1 MAVSRASRARLL
13 SPLPASNLTRSGVGE
28 ELRRSS
34 FKIPTMTLAD
44 ILHVIGETM
53 PPAKF
58 REQFRL
64 TRLVTD
70 AQINGAFSSVATAYV
85 LPCVASASADE
96 VDSELLSTASANL
109 AYALMLTTT
118 SEITRYTVVRANHEE
133 SQSAT
138 PAEITREVRRY
149 RAQGI
154 AALNALCAHLELEPS
169 VAGSCRLLG
178 DYL

>member
-1 MAVSRASRARLL
+1 
-13 SPLPASNLTRSGVGE
+13 
-28 ELRRSS
+28 
-34 FKIPTMTLAD
+34 MTLAD

-70 AQINGAFSSVATAYV
+70 AQINGTFTDVATAYV

-96 VDSELLSTASANL
+96 VDNELLATASANL

-149 RAQGI
+149 RAQGV
-154 AALNALCAHLELEPS
+154 AALKAICSQLELNPS
-169 VAGSCRLLG
+169 DVRFSRILG

>member
-1 MAVSRASRARLL
+1 
-13 SPLPASNLTRSGVGE
+13 
-28 ELRRSS
+28 
-34 FKIPTMTLAD
+34 MTLAD
-44 ILHVIGETM
+44 ILHVIGETI

-70 AQINGAFSSVATAYV
+70 AQINGAFSSVATAYI

-96 VDSELLSTASANL
+96 VDSELLATAAANL

-133 SQSAT
+133 SQPAA

-154 AALNALCAHLELEPS
+154 AALNALCGQLELEPS
-169 VAGSCRLLG
+169 VTRFCRLLG
-178 DYL
+178 DSL

>member
-1 MAVSRASRARLL
+1 
-13 SPLPASNLTRSGVGE
+13 
-28 ELRRSS
+28 
-34 FKIPTMTLAD
+34 MTLAD

-53 PPAKF
+53 PLAKF

-96 VDSELLSTASANL
+96 VDSELLTTASANL

-154 AALNALCAHLELEPS
+154 AALNALCSQLELEPS
-169 VAGSCRLLG
+169 VAGFCRLLG

>member
-1 MAVSRASRARLL
+1 
-13 SPLPASNLTRSGVGE
+13 
-28 ELRRSS
+28 
-34 FKIPTMTLAD
+34 MTLAD
-44 ILHVIGETM
+44 ILHVIGETI

-70 AQINGAFSSVATAYV
+70 AQINGAFTSVATAYV

-96 VDSELLSTASANL
+96 VDSNLLTTASANL

-133 SQSAT
+133 SQPASA
-138 PAEITREVRRY
+138 AEITREVRRY
-149 RAQGI
+149 RAQGV
-154 AALNALCAHLELEPS
+154 AALNAICSQLELNPS
-169 VAGSCRLLG
+169 DVRFSRILG

>member
-1 MAVSRASRARLL
+1 
-13 SPLPASNLTRSGVGE
+13 
-28 ELRRSS
+28 
-34 FKIPTMTLAD
+34 MTLAD
-44 ILHVIGETM
+44 ILHVIGEVI

-96 VDSELLSTASANL
+96 VDKELLATAAANL

-133 SQSAT
+133 SQPAT

-154 AALNALCAHLELEPS
+154 AALNALCTRLELSPS
-169 VAGSCRLLG
+169 DVQFNRLLG

>member
-1 MAVSRASRARLL
+1 
-13 SPLPASNLTRSGVGE
+13 
-28 ELRRSS
+28 
-34 FKIPTMTLAD
+34 MTLAD

-70 AQINGAFSSVATAYV
+70 AQINGAFTSVATAYV

-96 VDSELLSTASANL
+96 VDSQLLTTASANL

-133 SQSAT
+133 SQPASA
-138 PAEITREVRRY
+138 AEITREVRRY
-149 RAQGI
+149 RAQGV
-154 AALNALCAHLELEPS
+154 AALNAICSQLELNPS
-169 VAGSCRLLG
+169 DVRFSRILG

>member
-1 MAVSRASRARLL
+1 
-13 SPLPASNLTRSGVGE
+13 
-28 ELRRSS
+28 
-34 FKIPTMTLAD
+34 
-44 ILHVIGETM
+44 M

-96 VDSELLSTASANL
+96 VDKELVANASANL

-149 RAQGI
+149 RAQGV
-154 AALNALCAHLELEPS
+154 AALNAICSQLELNPS
-169 VAGSCRLLG
+169 DVRFSRILG

>member
-1 MAVSRASRARLL
+1 
-13 SPLPASNLTRSGVGE
+13 
-28 ELRRSS
+28 
-34 FKIPTMTLAD
+34 
-44 ILHVIGETM
+44 M
-53 PPAKF
+53 PPVKF
-58 REQFRL
+58 REQFRI

-70 AQINGAFSSVATAYV
+70 AQINGAFSSVVTAYV

-96 VDSELLSTASANL
+96 VDNELLATAAANL

-133 SQSAT
+133 SQPAT

-154 AALNALCAHLELEPS
+154 AALNALCGRLELEPS
-169 VAGSCRLLG
+169 VTRFCRLLG
-178 DYL
+178 DSL

>member
-1 MAVSRASRARLL
+1 
-13 SPLPASNLTRSGVGE
+13 
-28 ELRRSS
+28 
-34 FKIPTMTLAD
+34 MTLAD

-96 VDSELLSTASANL
+96 VDKELLATAAANL

-133 SQSAT
+133 SQPAT
-138 PAEITREVRRY
+138 PVEITREVRRY

-154 AALNALCAHLELEPS
+154 AALNALCTRLELSPS
-169 VAGSCRLLG
+169 DVQFNRLLG

>member
-1 MAVSRASRARLL
+1 
-13 SPLPASNLTRSGVGE
+13 
-28 ELRRSS
+28 
-34 FKIPTMTLAD
+34 MTLAD

-58 REQFRL
+58 RGQFRI

-96 VDSELLSTASANL
+96 VDGELLATASANL

-138 PAEITREVRRY
+138 PVEITREVRRY
-149 RAQGI
+149 RAQGV
-154 AALNALCAHLELEPS
+154 AALNAICSQLELDPS
-169 VAGSCRLLG
+169 DARFSRILG

>member
-1 MAVSRASRARLL
+1 
-13 SPLPASNLTRSGVGE
+13 
-28 ELRRSS
+28 
-34 FKIPTMTLAD
+34 MTLAD

-96 VDSELLSTASANL
+96 VDKELLANASANL

-133 SQSAT
+133 SQPAT
-138 PAEITREVRRY
+138 AAEITREVRRY
-149 RAQGI
+149 RAQGV
-154 AALNALCAHLELEPS
+154 AALNAICGPLELEPS
-169 VAGSCRLLG
+169 NARFCRLLG
-178 DYL
+178 DSL

>member
-1 MAVSRASRARLL
+1 
-13 SPLPASNLTRSGVGE
+13 
-28 ELRRSS
+28 
-34 FKIPTMTLAD
+34 MTLAD

-58 REQFRL
+58 REQFRV

-70 AQINGAFSSVATAYV
+70 AQINGAFTSVATAYV

-96 VDSELLSTASANL
+96 VDGELLATAAANL
-109 AYALMLTTT
+109 TYALMLTTT

-133 SQSAT
+133 SQPAS

-149 RAQGI
+149 RAQGV
-154 AALNALCAHLELEPS
+154 AALNAICSQLELNPS
-169 VAGSCRLLG
+169 DVQFSRLLG

>member
-1 MAVSRASRARLL
+1 
-13 SPLPASNLTRSGVGE
+13 
-28 ELRRSS
+28 
-34 FKIPTMTLAD
+34 MTLAD

-70 AQINGAFSSVATAYV
+70 AQINGAFTSVATAYV

-96 VDSELLSTASANL
+96 VDSNLLTTASANL

-133 SQSAT
+133 SQPASA
-138 PAEITREVRRY
+138 AEITREVRRY
-149 RAQGI
+149 RAQGV
-154 AALNALCAHLELEPS
+154 AALNAICSQLELNPS
-169 VAGSCRLLG
+169 DVRFSRILG

>member
-1 MAVSRASRARLL
+1 M
-13 SPLPASNLTRSGVGE
+13 
-28 ELRRSS
+28 
-34 FKIPTMTLAD
+34 
-44 ILHVIGETM
+44 IGETM

-58 REQFRL
+58 REQFRV

-96 VDSELLSTASANL
+96 VDNELLATAAANL
-109 AYALMLTTT
+109 AYALMLMTT

-133 SQSAT
+133 SQTAT

-154 AALNALCAHLELEPS
+154 AALNALRGQLELEPS
-169 VAGSCRLLG
+169 VAGFCRLLG

>member
-1 MAVSRASRARLL
+1 
-13 SPLPASNLTRSGVGE
+13 
-28 ELRRSS
+28 
-34 FKIPTMTLAD
+34 
-44 ILHVIGETM
+44 M

-58 REQFRL
+58 REQFRV

-70 AQINGAFSSVATAYV
+70 AQINGAFTSVATAYV

-96 VDSELLSTASANL
+96 VDGELLATAAANL
-109 AYALMLTTT
+109 TYALMLTTT

-133 SQSAT
+133 SQPAS

-149 RAQGI
+149 RAQGV
-154 AALNALCAHLELEPS
+154 AALNAICSQLELNPS
-169 VAGSCRLLG
+169 DVQFSRLLG

>member
-1 MAVSRASRARLL
+1 
-13 SPLPASNLTRSGVGE
+13 
-28 ELRRSS
+28 
-34 FKIPTMTLAD
+34 MTLAD

-58 REQFRL
+58 REQFRV

-70 AQINGAFSSVATAYV
+70 AHINGAFSSVATAYV

-96 VDSELLSTASANL
+96 VDNELLTTAAANL
-109 AYALMLTTT
+109 AYALTLMTT
-118 SEITRYTVVRANHEE
+118 SEVTRYTVVRANHEE
-133 SQSAT
+133 SQPAT

-154 AALNALCAHLELEPS
+154 AALNTLCGQLELEPS
-169 VAGSCRLLG
+169 VAGFCRLLG

>member
-1 MAVSRASRARLL
+1 
-13 SPLPASNLTRSGVGE
+13 
-28 ELRRSS
+28 
-34 FKIPTMTLAD
+34 MTLAD
-44 ILHVIGETM
+44 IIHVIGETM

-70 AQINGAFSSVATAYV
+70 AHINGAFTSVATAYV

-96 VDSELLSTASANL
+96 VDGELLTTASANL

-133 SQSAT
+133 SQPAT
-138 PAEITREVRRY
+138 ASEITREVRRY

-154 AALNALCAHLELEPS
+154 AALNAICERLELKPS
-169 VAGSCRLLG
+169 DVRFSRLLG

>member
-1 MAVSRASRARLL
+1 
-13 SPLPASNLTRSGVGE
+13 
-28 ELRRSS
+28 
-34 FKIPTMTLAD
+34 MTIAD
-44 ILHVIGETM
+44 ILHVISEKM

-85 LPCVASASADE
+85 LPCVASASANE
-96 VDSELLSTASANL
+96 VDKELLATAAANL

-133 SQSAT
+133 SQPAT

-154 AALNALCAHLELEPS
+154 AALNALCGQLELEPS
-169 VAGSCRLLG
+169 VTRFCRLLG
-178 DYL
+178 DSL

>member
-1 MAVSRASRARLL
+1 
-13 SPLPASNLTRSGVGE
+13 
-28 ELRRSS
+28 
-34 FKIPTMTLAD
+34 MTLAD

-70 AQINGAFSSVATAYV
+70 AQINGTFSSVATAYI

-96 VDSELLSTASANL
+96 VDKELLATSAANL
-109 AYALMLTTT
+109 AYALMLMTT

-133 SQSAT
+133 SQPASAD
-138 PAEITREVRRY
+138 EITREVRRY
-149 RAQGI
+149 RAQGV
-154 AALNALCAHLELEPS
+154 AALNAICSQLELNPS
-169 VAGSCRLLG
+169 DVRFSRILG

>member
-1 MAVSRASRARLL
+1 
-13 SPLPASNLTRSGVGE
+13 
-28 ELRRSS
+28 
-34 FKIPTMTLAD
+34 MTLAD
-44 ILHVIGETM
+44 ILHVIGETI

-64 TRLVTD
+64 TRLATD

-96 VDSELLSTASANL
+96 VDRELLSTASANL

-133 SQSAT
+133 SQPAT

-154 AALNALCAHLELEPS
+154 AALNALCGQLELEPS
-169 VAGSCRLLG
+169 VAGFCRLLG